1 MSPPPCSSAS
11 QLLLRGLTS
20 RARASS
26 ATAPHLPDADRRPL
40 TERSNASSPGSQR
53 QGASAH
59 ARFYDHAGPYGHSR
73 CRAHTYCL
81 PPAERRRRPS
91 CRSFAA
97 QWLACA
103 YPYRRF
109 ACTLAGTR
117 ARLGADAVRYSFIVA
132 DFHRLLLAGFTGALR
147 STSTYGHA
155 EDRHPQCR
163 LRAKDRDR
171 GTPHGATPP
180 TPPGIR
186 VTYLG
191 GSTGLSFNAQRKCE
205 AGRESRKRD
214 CAVPSEVPG
223 VLTCARSPL
232 ANQPRPRQGILE
244 RLDGAT
250 P

>member
-1 MSPPPCSSAS
+1 MIPSSALRLVVRARAPGTRAPDPVSGACFARSRSPWPPPFAPPTPQHRRKKPPPPCSSAS

-26 ATAPHLPDADRRPL
+26 ATAPRLPDADRRPL

-132 DFHRLLLAGFTGALR
+132 DFHRLLLAGFTGALCCTPGFLTNSLR
-147 STSTYGHA
+147 
-155 EDRHPQCR
+155 CR
-163 LRAKDRDR
+163 LACR
-171 GTPHGATPP
+171 TW
-180 TPPGIR
+180 
-186 VTYLG
+186 
-191 GSTGLSFNAQRKCE
+191 E
-205 AGRESRKRD
+205 AVRH
-214 CAVPSEVPG
+214 
-223 VLTCARSPL
+223 
-232 ANQPRPRQGILE
+232 
-244 RLDGAT
+244 
-250 P
+250 